1 MRCSRALKLA
11 FRYED
16 GEVPADVAL
25 HLSGCSACRT
35 RFEQLQ
41 TVRKLV
47 SLKKHERP
55 DAGFEQRSLLAIHR
69 RLAELNQATGEDLAW
84 DGSVGS
90 SFPALRYIVIGT
102 FAILVALQVI
112 SLPSAQPLRIPVAEV
127 PVAVPTQ
134 APAAVRASAP
144 APESPALATIQVAS
158 NRGPGRVEYG
168 PSYLQT
174 MPVNFEY

>member
-11 FRYED
+11 IQHED
-16 GEVPADVAL
+16 GEIPADVAL
-25 HLSGCSACRT
+25 HLSGCAACRG

-41 TVRKLV
+41 SVRKLV

-55 DAGFEQRSLLAIHR
+55 DAGFEQRSLMAIHQ
-69 RLAELNQATGEDLAW
+69 RLAELNHAADEEIAW
-84 DGSVGS
+84 DGGVGS
-90 SFPALRYIVIGT
+90 SFPALRYIVVGT
-102 FAILVALQVI
+102 FAILMALQI
-112 SLPSAQPLRIPVAEV
+112 FSLPSSQPPRVPVAEIHM
-127 PVAVPTQ
+127 PAA
-134 APAAVRASAP
+134 APAPVRASVP
-144 APESPALATIQVAS
+144 AQVSPGLAAMQVAS